1 MTKEINYCGVLINTL
16 LFIAVVINFNNYIR
30 NYNKLKMKEQ
40 EMQSQLITVTPS
52 PSSVKS
58 TASHKLSSI
67 QGAQCSSL
75 FFIIVEIGTSF
86 G

>member
-1 MTKEINYCGVLINTL
+1 MTKEINYCGVFINTL
-16 LFIAVVINFNNYIR
+16 LFIAIR

>member
-1 MTKEINYCGVLINTL
+1 MFRE
-16 LFIAVVINFNNYIR
+16 FINFNNYIR

-75 FFIIVEIGTSF
+75 FFFIVEIGTSF

>member
-1 MTKEINYCGVLINTL
+1 
-16 LFIAVVINFNNYIR
+16 
-30 NYNKLKMKEQ
+30 MKEQ